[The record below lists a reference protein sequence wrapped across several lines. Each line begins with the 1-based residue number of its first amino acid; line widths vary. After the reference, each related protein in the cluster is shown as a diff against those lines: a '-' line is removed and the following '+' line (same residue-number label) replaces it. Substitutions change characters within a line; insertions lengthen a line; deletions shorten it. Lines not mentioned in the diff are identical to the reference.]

1 MEEELKVWEEYPP
14 SKYGCRLSNYIIYLS
29 AELSCSQK
37 YTYDEVEKKL
47 DEARDWVCQQPESRI
62 RMI

>member
-37 YTYDEVEKKL
+37 YTYDEVEKN
-47 DEARDWVCQQPESRI
+47 
-62 RMI
+62 